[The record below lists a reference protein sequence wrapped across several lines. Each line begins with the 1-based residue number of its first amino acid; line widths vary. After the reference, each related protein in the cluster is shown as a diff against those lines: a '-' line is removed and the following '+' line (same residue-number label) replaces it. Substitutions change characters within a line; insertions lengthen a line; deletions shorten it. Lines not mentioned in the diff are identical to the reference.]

1 MQRRRLPTGI
11 SSFDE
16 IRNWNFYYADK
27 TPHILN
33 LVEYPGR
40 YFLSRPRRFG
50 KSLLVD
56 TMAELFHC
64 NQKLF
69 QGLYI
74 HDRWDWDNSHPVLFS
89 VLAVVVSVSRGAWNW
104 KSVTSWLRWKVKPES
119 TRQKSTFRA
128 RAA

>member
-89 VLAVVVSVSRGAWNW
+89 VLAVVVSVSRGLGTGN
-104 KSVTSWLRWKVKPES
+104 
-119 TRQKSTFRA
+119 Q
-128 RAA
+128 